1 MTNTSCRLIPEDE
14 KKCIWM
20 TAGQISYK
28 LCEHD
33 YRCETCMFDQGMR
46 NVTATGLSSQKT
58 GDALSVADTPFRMRW
73 SLFYHP
79 GHCWANVEDP
89 ENVRIGVDDV
99 LTRLMVGVKAVI
111 LTREGE
117 QIRRG
122 ECCGHIIH
130 ERHIIPVVA
139 PLSGTIRNANK
150 RLQKE
155 PDLMM
160 SDPWDAGWMMTVKPT
175 TLEHDIQNLLF
186 GKRAFT
192 WYRKKH
198 RELTDL
204 CTALQAQPCSDI
216 GPTMQDGGEKINSLA
231 ELLSP
236 EQYYQVLE
244 ALSRYEDCP
253 AQ

>member
-1 MTNTSCRLIPEDE
+1 MNKNAYPLIPEE
-14 KKCIWM
+14 AKRCVWK
-20 TAGQISYK
+20 TAGLISYK

-46 NVTATGLSSQKT
+46 NVNTTGLSSLKT
-58 GDALSVADTPFRMRW
+58 GDTLSVADTPSGMRW
-73 SLFYHP
+73 SRFYHP

-117 QIRRG
+117 RIRRG

-130 ERHIIPVVA
+130 ERHIIPLIA
-139 PLSGTIRNANK
+139 PLSGTIRHANK

-155 PDLMM
+155 PALLMT
-160 SDPWDAGWMMTVKPT
+160 DPWDAGWMVRVKPA

-192 WYRKKH
+192 WRQEKH

-204 CTALQAQPCSDI
+204 CTALQQHAYSDI
-216 GPTMQDGGEKINSLA
+216 GLTMQDGGEKISALA

-236 EQYYQVLE
+236 EQYCQVLE
-244 ALSRYEDCP
+244 AISRDKD
-253 AQ
+253 